1 MVKTKDTPKKTS
13 KFIRE
18 YGITLKKLADK
29 YTMSS
34 GYLYLLHLKGEL
46 HAVIA
51 EQEQKETVEVGE

>member
-1 MVKTKDTPKKTS
+1 MTKTRNGNKTS

-18 YGITLKKLADK
+18 YGTTLKKLADK

-46 HAVIA
+46 HVFIA
-51 EQEQKETVEVGE
+51 EQEKEKVEANK